1 MTILNTISAYC
12 PNLGAC
18 SEHNCYVGLHGFR
31 KRIIFKGE
39 HAVCQALGKDKKACD
54 CIIFTDKRSLVV
66 SVVELKSKT
75 IDYQAVKEKFDN
87 TVKAVELILNHYNYT
102 TNFRIIPIL
111 LTISLNKT
119 SSHLGREEFM
129 SKSVVKTNLRFYDQC
144 GGTISRSYKEEK
156 TDSEKKVTFNRR
168 NP

>member
-39 HAVCQALGKDKKACD
+39 QAVCQALGKDKKACD

-119 SSHLGREEFM
+119 SSHPRARGIYVKIG
-129 SKSVVKTNLRFYDQC
+129 SKNKSPVYDQC
-144 GGTISRSYKEEK
+144 GAQLAGLIRKRKRTQ
-156 TDSEKKVTFNRR
+156 EKK
-168 NP
+168 